1 VAVDAEHIYW
11 TNGSLSTIGRAD
23 LDGSNPNQSFITGAN
38 FPFGVAVDAEHI
50 YWTRNVFLGT
60 IGRADLDG
68 SNPNQSFIT
77 GASEP
82 IGVAVDR

>member
-50 YWTRNVFLGT
+50 YWTNHNTNT

-68 SNPNQSFIT
+68 SNPIQSFIIT

-82 IGVAVDR
+82 NGVAVDR

>member
-11 TNGSLSTIGRAD
+11 SNDSPTN
-23 LDGSNPNQSFITGAN
+23 
-38 FPFGVAVDAEHI
+38 
-50 YWTRNVFLGT
+50 T

-77 GASEP
+77 GASTP
-82 IGVAVDR
+82 IGVAVDAEP